1 MTRLAIAIFITAAIV
16 TLISKCRRCPDL
28 GAHAARCPDKCD
40 PRLDELQAWADAYVA
55 LYERSVN

>member
-1 MTRLAIAIFITAAIV
+1 MTRLVLILAILAI
-16 TLISKCRRCPDL
+16 LIATRCRRCPDL
-28 GAHAARCPDKCD
+28 GAHAAARCPDKCD

>member
-1 MTRLAIAIFITAAIV
+1 VRLAILILAIIAI
-16 TLISKCRRCPDL
+16 LIATRCRRCPDL
-28 GAHAARCPDKCD
+28 GAHATRCPDKCD